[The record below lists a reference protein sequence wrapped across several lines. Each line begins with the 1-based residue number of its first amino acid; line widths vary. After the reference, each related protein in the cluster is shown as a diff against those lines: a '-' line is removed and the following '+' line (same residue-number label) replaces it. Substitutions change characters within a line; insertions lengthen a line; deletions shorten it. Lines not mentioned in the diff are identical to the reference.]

1 MGKESKFV
9 GDEVQ
14 LAAQLCGLPRVRRC
28 DAAAAQ
34 LQTLV
39 REQWKFVGDEVQMAA
54 QLCGLPR
61 VQLAPAS
68 APLTSMS
75 TTMSTMS
82 TISIMSTMSIMM
94 STASGS
100 ETKDRRR
107 YGFTAA
113 PPVGSANA
121 RACARA
127 QTHFA

>member
-1 MGKESKFV
+1 MG
-9 GDEVQ
+9 
-14 LAAQLCGLPRVRRC
+14 GLPRVRRC

-75 TTMSTMS
+75 TTMS
-82 TISIMSTMSIMM
+82 IMSTMSIMM

>member
-1 MGKESKFV
+1 MGFV

-14 LAAQLCGLPRVRRC
+14 MAAQLCRLPRVRRC

-82 TISIMSTMSIMM
+82 TRM

-100 ETKDRRR
+100 ETKDRRSEIR
-107 YGFTAA
+107 LYC
-113 PPVGSANA
+113 S
-121 RACARA
+121 
-127 QTHFA
+127 

>member
-1 MGKESKFV
+1 MG
-9 GDEVQ
+9 
-14 LAAQLCGLPRVRRC
+14 
-28 DAAAAQ
+28 AAAAQ

-82 TISIMSTMSIMM
+82 TMST
-94 STASGS
+94 TSGS

-121 RACARA
+121 RACARVRRHTSLDLA
-127 QTHFA
+127 LATTESS